1 VPVPGI
7 AFSPLFDTLAILR
20 PAEVVLVVRFLHPAA
35 LTFRFALSATGN
47 FWTVTLTMQIASIR
61 QIELLAML
69 ALPPPRALHRQTQ
82 GFELP
87 LLQAPPRD
95 RRKLAPATGRT
106 RNRTE
111 QKEEK
116 FLLEP
121 LKKILPSQYPFL
133 KPVSLPDY

>member
-1 VPVPGI
+1 MRQYPGI
-7 AFSPLFDTLAILR
+7 AFSPLFDTLDILR

-35 LTFRFALSATGN
+35 LTFRFALSATGR
-47 FWTVTLTMQIASIR
+47 FCAVALMMQIASIR

-69 ALPPPRALHRQTQ
+69 ALPLRRTLHRQTQ
-82 GFELP
+82 EFELP

-95 RRKLAPATGRT
+95 RRKLAPQRKKT
-106 RNRTE
+106 NRTE
-111 QKEEK
+111 QNEEK

-121 LKKILPSQYPFL
+121 LKKILPSQYPVL